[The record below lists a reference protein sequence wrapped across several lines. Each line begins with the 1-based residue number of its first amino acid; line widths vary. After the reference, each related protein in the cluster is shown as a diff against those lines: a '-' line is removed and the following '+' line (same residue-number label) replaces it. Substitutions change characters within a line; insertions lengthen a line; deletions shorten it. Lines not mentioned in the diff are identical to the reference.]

1 MVQRLATGFMDWLDN
16 RMIIRRIVLFLTMYL
31 VLDSYIWAKNY
42 AWLSTRN
49 GSDIA
54 LVVVAVTA
62 PVTLLLK
69 FVLDNYTE
77 VRK

>member
-1 MVQRLATGFMDWLDN
+1 MDWLDN
-16 RMIIRRIVLFLTMYL
+16 RTIVRRLILAITMYL
-31 VLDSYIWAKNY
+31 VVDSYLWAKQY
-42 AWLSTRN
+42 AWLATRT

-69 FVLDNYTE
+69 FVLDNYAE
-77 VRK
+77 ARDK